1 MEGVLK
7 VSNSTFERYANTS
20 FQLSPL
26 NDTYKYDL
34 LSEAIDCCTCA
45 IDIFQRV
52 YDKAELTIQNHE
64 FSLSFLYEI
73 YIIKDLEHI
82 SIH

>member
-1 MEGVLK
+1 M
-7 VSNSTFERYANTS
+7 SNSSFERYESTI

-34 LSEAIDCCTCA
+34 LFEAIDCCTCA
-45 IDIFQRV
+45 IDILQRV
-52 YDKAELTIQNHE
+52 YDKAELTIHNRKFFQ
-64 FSLSFLYEI
+64 SFLYAI
-73 YIIKDLEHI
+73 YVNNLEQI